1 MNAQKRLLIMGRLGK
16 NPELRYTA
24 KQEPV
29 CYFTMASNIDGTDQ
43 ALWHNVIVWGKQ
55 AEACSVNLKK
65 GAPVFVQGQI
75 NRREYTNREGEKKT
89 YTEFKAD
96 TVGFIHD

>member
-1 MNAQKRLLIMGRLGK
+1 MNTQRRLLIHGRLGK

-29 CYFTMASNIDGTDQ
+29 CYFTVAHNIEGTEIAQ
-43 ALWHNVIVWGKQ
+43 WHNVVVWGKQ
-55 AEACSVNLKK
+55 AENCSVSLKK

-75 NRREYTNREGEKKT
+75 NRREYTNKAGEKKT